1 VVTPLGALSGLLV
14 VDLTRYLPGPFASAE
29 LKRLGARVVCV
40 EPPGGDPT
48 RESAPAWHAAL
59 AAGKESV
66 VVDLKAD
73 PRLAQALLRR
83 ADVVLESFRP
93 GVTERLGVGPQDAS
107 PRAVYCSITGF
118 GLGGRHEQRAG
129 HDLNYLGWA
138 GVLEDTAPAWP
149 PVQIADLAAGALGA
163 VTQVLAALLER
174 ERTGLGRHVV
184 VSMTHGSH
192 RLVAHRLGG
201 EPVPRLLTGG
211 LACYRIYATA
221 DGRYLTVGALEPV
234 FFRRLCQVLGRPELA
249 ERQYDADQDSLAAEL
264 AEIFAARPLAAW
276 LESFE
281 DEDAC
286 VGPVAT
292 LAEAAADLGTES
304 LAPAPALGEH
314 TERWLAELGGP

>member
-1 VVTPLGALSGLLV
+1 MQPPGALSGVLV

-29 LKRLGARVVCV
+29 LLRLGARVVCV
-40 EPPGGDPT
+40 EPPGGDPM

-66 VVDLKAD
+66 VVDLKSD

-83 ADVVLESFRP
+83 ADIVLESFRP
-93 GVTERLGVGPQDAS
+93 GVAERLGVGPQDAS
-107 PRAVYCSITGF
+107 PRAVHCSITGF

-149 PVQIADLAAGALGA
+149 PVQVADLAAGALGA

-174 ERTGLGRHVV
+174 ERTGLARHVV

-211 LACYRIYATA
+211 LACYRIYPTE

-234 FFRRLCQVLGRPELA
+234 FFRHLCELVGRPELA

-264 AEIFAARPLAAW
+264 AAVFATKPLAVW
-276 LESFE
+276 LDAFE
-281 DEDAC
+281 GEDVCA
-286 VGPVAT
+286 GPVAT
-292 LAEAAADLGTES
+292 LAEAAADLGTEPP
-304 LAPAPALGEH
+304 APAPALGEH
-314 TERWLAELGGP
+314 TECWRAELGL